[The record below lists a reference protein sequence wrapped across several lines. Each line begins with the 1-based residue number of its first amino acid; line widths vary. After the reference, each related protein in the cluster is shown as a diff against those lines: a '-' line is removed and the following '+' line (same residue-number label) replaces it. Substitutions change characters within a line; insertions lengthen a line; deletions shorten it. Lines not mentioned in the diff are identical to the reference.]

1 MAKVHLVI
9 FKVYSQGE
17 ERTRR
22 NPVTFVKLGSA
33 KVRIFLK
40 KKESIEIYNMRVL
53 YVIKTVTGNHELVF
67 GAEDELGSLEGNHS
81 SHFSLAATLKRFMI
95 DSASSIAGL
104 TSKENTGTPGVS
116 SGAS

>member
-1 MAKVHLVI
+1 M
-9 FKVYSQGE
+9 GD
-17 ERTRR
+17 ERASKYTKCEG
-22 NPVTFVKLGSA
+22 FYIIDGW
-33 KVRIFLK
+33 
-40 KKESIEIYNMRVL
+40 
-53 YVIKTVTGNHELVF
+53 GNHELVF

-81 SHFSLAATLKRFMI
+81 SHFSFAATLKRVMI